1 MPIEVAAKRYAQ
13 AVFAIAS
20 DSNDFRSWQGSLARI
35 GAFTAELDHARL
47 LENTRVPI
55 ETKHRLVDAGL
66 ADLPRLALNFAHIL
80 VDKGR
85 TGLASQIA
93 EHFTAL
99 VEEREGVTRALV
111 TTAVPLADPERASLA
126 ARLQQSTGARVE
138 IQTAVE
144 PQIIGGVIVQ
154 IGDKLFDGS
163 TRARLAALKSN
174 LMGAMA

>member
-1 MPIEVAAKRYAQ
+1 LPVEVAAKRYAQ
-13 AVFAIAS
+13 AAFAIAS
-20 DSNDFRSWQGSLARI
+20 DRGDFQSWQASLNRI
-35 GAFTAELDHARL
+35 AAFTAEPDYARL
-47 LENTRVPI
+47 LESSRVPL

-66 ADLPRLALNFAHIL
+66 RDLRRLALNFAHVL

-85 TGLASQIA
+85 TSLGSQIA

-99 VEEREGVTRALV
+99 VEAHEGVARALV
-111 TTAVPLADPERASLA
+111 TTAVPLTDTERASLA
-126 ARLQQSTGARVE
+126 ARLQQSTGGRVE
-138 IQTAVE
+138 VQTEVE

-163 TRARLAALKSN
+163 TRARLAALKGS